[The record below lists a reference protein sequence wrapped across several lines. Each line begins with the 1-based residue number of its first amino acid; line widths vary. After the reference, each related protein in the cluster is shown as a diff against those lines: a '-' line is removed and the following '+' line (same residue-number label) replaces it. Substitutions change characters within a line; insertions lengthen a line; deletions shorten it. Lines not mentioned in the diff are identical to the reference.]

1 MKLIREEVQDVQYLT
16 EGEGDKKSVYIVGPF
31 LAQEQVNKNGRF
43 YPAAIMEKEV
53 ARYTKECID
62 NNCAYGELGH
72 PQGPGINLDR
82 VSHMIKELR
91 QDGNHYIG
99 KAKITETPMGQIAKS
114 LILEGARLGV
124 SSRGM
129 GSLKMDDRLGA
140 QVVQDDFRIAAG
152 ADIVADPSG
161 PGCFVRGIME
171 GADWTYDEKLGSW
184 VQEQLEETRK
194 VLSRETIRAI
204 EEQTLAIWDSFIRK
218 LAQR

>member
-1 MKLIREEVQDVQYLT
+1 MKLIVEDIQDVEYIT
-16 EGEGDKKSVYIVGPF
+16 EEAEGKKSVYIVGPF
-31 LAQEQVNKNGRF
+31 LAQETVNKNGRF
-43 YPAAIMEKEV
+43 YPASIMEKEV
-53 ARYTKECID
+53 ARYTKECIE

-72 PQGPGINLDR
+72 PTGPGINLDR

-91 QDGNHYIG
+91 KDGDHYIG
-99 KAKITETPMGQIAKS
+99 KAKLTETPMGNIARS

-129 GSLKMDDRLGA
+129 GSLKADEARGC

-171 GADWTYDEKLGSW
+171 GAEFTFDPSLGEYSL
-184 VQEQLEETRK
+184 QHIEDTKK
-194 VLSRETIRAI
+194 VLSRKTVREI
-204 EEQTLAIWDSFIRK
+204 EESALSVWRK
-218 LAQR
+218 LMAEISGS